1 MPKSHSWPATSAAQQ
16 AQASLPPEAVQ
27 SAGSKR
33 QSWDPQ
39 CPQDAAVAV
48 VVKEPLNCCHGTN
61 SHSFIQHETLGDNG
75 KQTDSGHRVYTLR
88 EMLMKPWNQPN
99 IYDSKMR

>member
-48 VVKEPLNCCHGTN
+48 VVKGPLTVVTAPTVIHLFSTK
-61 SHSFIQHETLGDNG
+61 H
-75 KQTDSGHRVYTLR
+75 
-88 EMLMKPWNQPN
+88 
-99 IYDSKMR
+99 

>member
-1 MPKSHSWPATSAAQQ
+1 MCSQRSRNFNAKRKRVLPKSHSWPATSAAQQ

-48 VVKEPLNCCHGTN
+48 VVKEPLTVVTASTVIHLFNTKH
-61 SHSFIQHETLGDNG
+61 
-75 KQTDSGHRVYTLR
+75 
-88 EMLMKPWNQPN
+88 
-99 IYDSKMR
+99 

>member
-1 MPKSHSWPATSAAQQ
+1 MCYQRSRNFNPKRKRVLPKSHSWPATSAAQQ

-39 CPQDAAVAV
+39 CPQDAAVTV
-48 VVKEPLNCCHGTN
+48 VVKEPLTVVTASTVIHLFNTKH
-61 SHSFIQHETLGDNG
+61 
-75 KQTDSGHRVYTLR
+75 
-88 EMLMKPWNQPN
+88 
-99 IYDSKMR
+99 